1 MLTLYA
7 IRWQTLRGAS
17 ADRCLLITTHSMEE
31 ADALCDRAGI
41 MAQKMLALD
50 SIPRLREKHGGR
62 LYIHLV
68 QRDAPYTSESEMTR
82 LWQWVQTI
90 FQAAQ
95 VEQKTF
101 GGQLRFSVPVHGTDG
116 EATGR
121 LFKVIEGAKADV
133 GIKDYSIGPTTL
145 DQVFMNVVS
154 RHGVTEENI
163 GIGGQR
169 KWWPWTR

>member
-1 MLTLYA
+1 MLYD

-41 MAQKMLALD
+41 MATSMLALD

-68 QRDAPYTSESEMTR
+68 HRDAPYTSESETAR
-82 LWQWVQTI
+82 LSQWVQTN
-90 FQAAQ
+90 FQATQ

-101 GGQLRFSVPVHGTDG
+101 GGQLRFSVPLDGTDG

-121 LFKVIEGAKADV
+121 LFRTIEGAKANI
-133 GIKDYSIGPTTL
+133 GIRDYSIGPTTL

-154 RHGVTEENI
+154 RHGVTEENTEI
-163 GIGGQR
+163 GTRR
-169 KWWPWTR
+169 KWWRWIR